1 MNVIHVGK
9 SDTRTAAPFA
19 PRIIA
24 SSQKPFDFAAR
35 AAQVAAIA
43 ARHAD
48 EVDRDACFPVEAI
61 TAAREARLL
70 GVAIPREFGGE
81 GASVHQVMEIC
92 YALGRACSATAMIF
106 AMHQVKIACIVR
118 HGRGQDWMDAM
129 MCRIADEQL
138 LMGSSTTEGNNGGNV
153 RSSAAAAEISDG
165 RFTLLRDAS
174 VISYGAE
181 CDGIV
186 TTARRAIDA
195 ATSDQVLVVLC
206 KEDYKLEITQGWD
219 VLGMRGTRSTG
230 FKLKASGVPEQ
241 ILPESYDRI
250 HSQTMVP
257 FAHLCW
263 GSAWAGIA
271 ASAVDRAQFFLSEV
285 ASTARALLTGTA
297 DYFERIA
304 ADPQALSSLE
314 FQSAIATLKI
324 DVSELAVD
332 AVMSA
337 MRANGLS
344 GYRNDGEFSITRQ
357 LRDILS
363 APVMIHN
370 DRIFANVSTANLMA
384 ANAPHLR
391 A

>member
-9 SDTRTAAPFA
+9 SDTRAAAPFA

-24 SSQKPFDFAAR
+24 SPQKLIDFTAR

-48 EVDRDACFPVEAI
+48 EADRDARFPAEAI
-61 TAAREARLL
+61 AALRDARLL
-70 GVAIPREFGGE
+70 GMAIPREFGGD
-81 GASVHQVMEIC
+81 GASIHDVMEVC

-129 MCRIADEQL
+129 MRRIADAQL

-186 TTARRAIDA
+186 TTARRAVDA
-195 ATSDQVLVVLC
+195 STSDQVLVVLR

-219 VLGMRGTRSTG
+219 TLGMRGTRSTG
-230 FKLKASGVPEQ
+230 FKLEASGVPEQ
-241 ILPESYDRI
+241 ILPE
-250 HSQTMVP
+250 
-257 FAHLCW
+257 
-263 GSAWAGIA
+263 
-271 ASAVDRAQFFLSEV
+271 FL
-285 ASTARALLTGTA
+285 
-297 DYFERIA
+297 
-304 ADPQALSSLE
+304 
-314 FQSAIATLKI
+314 
-324 DVSELAVD
+324 
-332 AVMSA
+332 
-337 MRANGLS
+337 
-344 GYRNDGEFSITRQ
+344 
-357 LRDILS
+357 
-363 APVMIHN
+363 
-370 DRIFANVSTANLMA
+370 
-384 ANAPHLR
+384 
-391 A
+391 